1 MQCNHEESEKMVKDR
16 IRVLISAYACEPN
29 KGSEPGVGWNWALQM
44 AKWNEVYVITRSNN
58 RESIEAFL
66 QEHPMEHLH
75 FYYYDCAA
83 WKKKMKK
90 LPNGIFVYYKMWQ
103 KEILALAKKVVDDE
117 KIEIVHHVTFN
128 EFRTPGKLYQ
138 LSIPFVWGPIGG
150 GQFYNPVFKEAY
162 FSSKDILKEKLRN
175 IINSCYLAFSRDIK
189 EAVKKADTIMIAD
202 QSTEKIMPQT
212 REYVRLLET
221 GYDLSRNGIKLYD
234 ENITISDNRP
244 IKLLWVG
251 GIWPR
256 KGLKVLLD
264 ALHGSQFENYSLS
277 IVGDGQD
284 RKVSE
289 KLVREYGI
297 ESKIHFLGALSYNEV
312 NSLYDNADVFVFT
325 SLRDTSGNVVLE
337 AMSHGLPVIAINH
350 HGVGEIVTDETGIR
364 IDPVSYDYVKKDFV
378 KAIEQYAQ
386 NPQLIKQHGLAGRK
400 RLETQYS
407 WENNA
412 KVLQEIYEGIVEEG

>member
-1 MQCNHEESEKMVKDR
+1 MVRDR

-66 QEHPMEHLH
+66 KDHPMEHIH
-75 FYYYDCAA
+75 FYYHDCAT

-90 LPNGIFVYYKMWQ
+90 MPNGIFVYYKMWQ
-103 KEILALAKKVVDDE
+103 KEILTLAKKIVDDE
-117 KIEIVHHVTFN
+117 KIEIVHHITFN

-138 LSIPFVWGPIGG
+138 LSVPFVWGPIGG
-150 GQFYNPVFKEAY
+150 GQFYNSIFKDAY
-162 FSSKDILKEKLRN
+162 FSSKDILKERFRN
-175 IINSCYLAFSRDIK
+175 IINSCYLRFSHDIK
-189 EAVKKADTIMIAD
+189 AAVKKADTIMIAD
-202 QSTEKIMPQT
+202 QSTERIMPHT
-212 REYVRLLET
+212 RNYIRLLET
-221 GYDLSRNGIKLYD
+221 GYDLNRNGVKLYD
-234 ENITISDNRP
+234 GDVTIGNNRP

-256 KGLKVLLD
+256 KGLKVLID
-264 ALHGSQFENYSLS
+264 ALYDSQFENYSLS

-284 RKVSE
+284 RKASE
-289 KLVREYGI
+289 ELVKEYGI
-297 ESKIHFLGALSYNEV
+297 ESKIHFLGALGYNEV
-312 NSLYDNADVFVFT
+312 NNLYDSADVFVFT

-364 IDPVSYDYVKKDFV
+364 IAPVSYDYVKKGFV
-378 KAIEQYAQ
+378 KAIERYAK

-412 KVLQEIYEGIVEEG
+412 KVLQSIYERIVEEDRK